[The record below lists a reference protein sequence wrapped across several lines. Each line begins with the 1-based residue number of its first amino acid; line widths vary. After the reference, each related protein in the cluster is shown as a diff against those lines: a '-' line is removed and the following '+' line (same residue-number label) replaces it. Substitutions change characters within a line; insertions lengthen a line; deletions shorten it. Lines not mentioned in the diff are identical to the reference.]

1 MSCPP
6 EGSTRAIGEHTGGVP
21 WLDSYSF
28 IGGPLAVLVVLGV
41 LVVLL
46 RWTFGGRRRSL
57 VARQPVP
64 GPEDEYGLLVSIAAP
79 GTYAEGEMLRRRLEE
94 RGIRATL
101 AQTNNGPRLMV
112 FPPDEERARAAIAQA

>member
-1 MSCPP
+1 
-6 EGSTRAIGEHTGGVP
+6 VP

-28 IGGPLAVLVVLGV
+28 IGGPLMVLAVLGV

-57 VARQPVP
+57 VARQPAP
-64 GPEDEYGLLVSIAAP
+64 GPEEEYGLLVSIAAP

-94 RGIRATL
+94 RSIRATL
-101 AQTNNGPRLMV
+101 AQTKNGPRLMV

>member
-1 MSCPP
+1 M
-6 EGSTRAIGEHTGGVP
+6 P

-28 IGGPLAVLVVLGV
+28 IGGPLAVLAVLGV

-57 VARQPVP
+57 VARQPAP
-64 GPEDEYGLLVSIAAP
+64 GPENEYGLLVSIAAP

-94 RGIRATL
+94 RGIRATWPKPT
-101 AQTNNGPRLMV
+101 A
-112 FPPDEERARAAIAQA
+112 ARASWCSPGTRNAPAPRSRKRE